1 MSIKSYKNAHIKFLM
16 QCYWQGYF
24 KIQGKHVHMEL
35 ITSTI
40 PFSLRK
46 QWSSRQKNKQ
56 QERHSNDLIAA
67 STWLNE
73 LLIAITSPNLGQTI
87 LFSRG
92 WREGWNH
99 FCSLIVFFCF
109 LIASFGKWK
118 EFTLALSKV
127 SSTSWAENNFQS
139 ASLP

>member
-73 LLIAITSPNLGQTI
+73 LFDSNYFSKFRANHLIFKGLERGVEPL
-87 LFSRG
+87 LFSDCI
-92 WREGWNH
+92 
-99 FCSLIVFFCF
+99 FLFFNCF
-109 LIASFGKWK
+109 LWK
-118 EFTLALSKV
+118 MERIYFNLVKSEFNLM
-127 SSTSWAENNFQS
+127 SWK
-139 ASLP
+139 